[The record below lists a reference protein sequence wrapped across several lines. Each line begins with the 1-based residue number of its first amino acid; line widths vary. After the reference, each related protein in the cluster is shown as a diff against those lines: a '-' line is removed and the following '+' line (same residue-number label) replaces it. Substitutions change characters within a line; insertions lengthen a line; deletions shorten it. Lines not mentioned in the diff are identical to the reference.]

1 MVVCALPQRL
11 NDSRVD
17 NSTAAAARRLAAGLQ
32 ASVEFRA
39 YAKAARAVQEDSQ
52 VERLVQAIRACRA
65 SFGCQE
71 KGALQSQ
78 LESLDV
84 MVEYERAS
92 QALRALVVDVDQA
105 VSAAAGLD
113 FIDNVRPDRHG

>member
-1 MVVCALPQRL
+1 MVVCTLPQRVK
-11 NDSRVD
+11 DSRVD
-17 NSTAAAARRLAAGLQ
+17 DSTAAAARRLAAGLQ
-32 ASVEFRA
+32 ASAEFQA
-39 YAKAARAVQEDSQ
+39 YVKAARAVQEDSQ

-65 SFGCQE
+65 LFGCQE
-71 KGALQSQ
+71 KGALQSE

-84 MVEYERAS
+84 MVDYERAS

-113 FIDNVRPDRHG
+113 FIGNVRPDRHG